1 MRTWLV
7 DRGHPG
13 AAETPA
19 GPAGP
24 TRRPGESA
32 GAGDERMHE
41 ALVCVRLRVSTPGSR
56 LLDFLRAE
64 PCAVQAWWIA
74 ADLDAM
80 VRFAAPS
87 RQLLQRA
94 VGDLGRRAGAEVVEV
109 HSVLRPLDLAPSMVP
124 AGPAPGVGGHSQPR
138 RLKSR

>member
-1 MRTWLV
+1 MTSGLADQIRA
-7 DRGHPG
+7 G
-13 AAETPA
+13 TPD
-19 GPAGP
+19 G
-24 TRRPGESA
+24 PGEV
-32 GAGDERMHE
+32 RMHE

-87 RQLLQRA
+87 RLLLQRA
-94 VGDLGRRAGAEVVEV
+94 VADLGRRAGAEVVEV
-109 HSVLRPLDLAPSMVP
+109 HSVLRPLDLSAPLT
-124 AGPAPGVGGHSQPR
+124 A
-138 RLKSR
+138 SRGA